1 MLRLLLGLGRDSATR
16 PDVWEKSLL
25 GSGARQA
32 WSLPAAAFAFA
43 AELSANKFLPWLGSV
58 LLAEK

>member
-1 MLRLLLGLGRDSATR
+1 MCED
-16 PDVWEKSLL
+16 L

-32 WSLPAAAFAFA
+32 RSLPAAVFA
-43 AELSANKFLPWLGSV
+43 AELSANKLSWLDSV

>member
-1 MLRLLLGLGRDSATR
+1 MCED
-16 PDVWEKSLL
+16 L

-32 WSLPAAAFAFA
+32 RSLPAAVFA
-43 AELSANKFLPWLGSV
+43 AELSANKFLSWLDSV